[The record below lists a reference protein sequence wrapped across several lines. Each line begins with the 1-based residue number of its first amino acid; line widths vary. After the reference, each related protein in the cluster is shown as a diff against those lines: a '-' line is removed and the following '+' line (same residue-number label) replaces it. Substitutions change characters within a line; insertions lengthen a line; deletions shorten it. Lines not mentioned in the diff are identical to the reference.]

1 MASAT
6 EATCMSATN
15 FQQLIT
21 CLSEAD
27 VEYVLI
33 GGLAAIAHGSAYV
46 TYDVDVCYER
56 SHANVERLCRA
67 LAPLH
72 PALRGAPHDL
82 PFRFDAR
89 TVLAGLN
96 FTLDTDLGALDLLGE
111 VTPFG
116 PFVPVA
122 AHSEIAELFGLR
134 VRVLSLEALI
144 RAKQAA
150 GRRKDLLILPE
161 LEALLALRNRPLS

>member
-1 MASAT
+1 
-6 EATCMSATN
+6 MSTTL

-21 CLSEAD
+21 RLSEASVD
-27 VEYVLI
+27 YVLI
-33 GGLAAIAHGSAYV
+33 GGIAAIVHGSAHV

-56 SHANVERLCRA
+56 SRANVERLCQA

-72 PALRGAPHDL
+72 PTLREAPKDL
-82 PFRFDAR
+82 PFRFDPL

-111 VTPFG
+111 VVPFG
-116 PFVPVA
+116 PFAYVVA
-122 AHSEIAELFGLR
+122 HAEEAELFGLH

-144 RAKQAA
+144 RAKQTA

-161 LEALLALRNRPLS
+161 LEALLELRTRRSANDASEAS